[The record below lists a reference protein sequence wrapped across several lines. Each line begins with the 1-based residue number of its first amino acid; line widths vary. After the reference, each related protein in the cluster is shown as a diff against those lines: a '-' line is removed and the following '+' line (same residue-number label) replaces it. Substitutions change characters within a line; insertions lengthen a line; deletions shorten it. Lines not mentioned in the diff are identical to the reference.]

1 MGDAGMRDLIR
12 CLMLEVEAV
21 GRALGIEPD
30 IGVDRRLDGAARVG
44 EHRTSMLQDV
54 EPGRPLEVEALV
66 GSVIELGHRLDVTV
80 PTLEVVH
87 RLTRQ
92 LDTSRRVNS

>member
-1 MGDAGMRDLIR
+1 
-12 CLMLEVEAV
+12 MLEAEAV
-21 GRALGIEPD
+21 GRALGIEPE

-54 EPGRPLEVEALV
+54 EAGRPLEVEALV
-66 GSVIELGHRLDVTV
+66 GSVIELGHQLDSPV

-87 RLTRQ
+87 RLIRQ
-92 LDTSRRVNS
+92 LDTSLRRVNS